1 MTSST
6 RFLTLLRLM
15 AVEEWRLHSDLF
27 GGRRFAGFP
36 VVLLVLTGCA
46 SYALATIGVPA
57 STLAAGLVA
66 LAFGFGLQTGS
77 IGFVGRD
84 SLSNLL
90 GDVTLLLAAT
100 RTLPL
105 SARRTV
111 TAFILKDVGYYA
123 VLFLLP
129 MSLGTLGGA
138 TAAGEPA
145 LASAPAVW
153 GMTTLAFSMG
163 LGVTLAASSLWTG
176 GSRLVRLAGLAAV
189 LAVLVGGPTY
199 YSTVRPLVTPPYSL
213 PFVAILTFA
222 TVVLLLVGVW
232 RFEFSESPDS
242 RDSVTSTPRRS
253 GFLRLQRRLGG
264 GPLASLV
271 AKTVIDVHRS
281 SGGVWKLALSSGV
294 LLGAAFVVV
303 TFVGTYVTLP
313 LVPAV
318 LFGAILGAT
327 AFPTYS
333 WLTQVDAPSDYQLYP
348 ISTRALYRAKAG
360 AFVLLE
366 TPVVLVYYLGMAF
379 FTDASVADLAL
390 GGGVLVGAVVF
401 LFGVTVFV
409 TGFQPNEF
417 LFDTARFSA
426 YSLLMLVGLLPLVV
440 AGFVLPALPDV
451 FSALTLVY
459 AVVIGGVGIA
469 AFDRATA
476 RTTA

>member
-1 MTSST
+1 MTSSA

-36 VVLLVLTGCA
+36 LVLLVLTGCA
-46 SYALATIGVPA
+46 SYALTTIGVPA

-100 RTLPL
+100 RTLPV

-111 TAFILKDVGYYA
+111 AAFVLKDIGYYA

-129 MSLGTLGGA
+129 ISVGTLGGA
-138 TAAGEPA
+138 TAAGDPA
-145 LASAPAVW
+145 LAHILSVW
-153 GMTTLAFSMG
+153 GMVTLTFSTG
-163 LGVTLAASSLWTG
+163 LGVTLAASSLWVG
-176 GSRLVRLAGLAAV
+176 GSRVTRLVGLAGALTA
-189 LAVLVGGPTY
+189 LLVVATRY
-199 YSTVRPLVTPPYSL
+199 ASVRALVTPPYSL
-213 PFVAILTFA
+213 PFAAVLTFA
-222 TVVLLLVGVW
+222 TVVLLLAGVW
-232 RFEFSESPDS
+232 RFEFSEPPKPSN
-242 RDSVTSTPRRS
+242 STKNVIRQS
-253 GFLRLQRRLGG
+253 GFVRLQRRLGG

-271 AKTVIDVHRS
+271 AKTVFDVHRS

-294 LLGAAFVVV
+294 LLGAAFLVVA
-303 TFVGTYVTLP
+303 FVETYVTLP

-318 LFGAILGAT
+318 LFGAVLGAT

-333 WLTQVDAPSDYQLYP
+333 WLTQVDSPPEYQLYP
-348 ISTRALYRAKAG
+348 VSTQSLYRAKAG

-417 LFDTARFSA
+417 LFDTVRFSA

-451 FSALTLVY
+451 FSTLTLVY
-459 AVVIGGVGIA
+459 AVVIGVAGYV
-469 AFDRATA
+469 AFDRASA